1 LQMKRREFLKL
12 SSLTMAAAQLG
23 VAGFSLRAAAAA
35 NGKKLFYIFM
45 RGGLDGLFAFP
56 TNDPAFINALK
67 AQRPTIGAPLGDLT
81 VHYPGV
87 LNGLRVHRSLSHLY
101 EDADL
106 RASTLIVP
114 HAGSVN
120 STRSHFEQM
129 DYIEGG
135 DPQRKLSEGFLARAG
150 AAGSTLAIGG
160 RVPLSLRGADPLLV
174 NSSNMIQDQLVAF
187 NRGQQPARKVA
198 QTNSSFGAGGR
209 LEFLSGLVAAC
220 KDTDRVCKTARSA
233 KAKLAAAQTADLNG
247 VGRDPFKL
255 AVRLSKSDLAPQIVT
270 IDLGGFDTH
279 ASQVDRLAGDGG
291 LLAAL
296 NRGLATMKAELGAD
310 WANSVIVIMSEFGR
324 TVAENGT
331 VGTDHGRGGAI
342 IVTGGPV
349 RPARATLPAGR
360 LWRLSESYVEGS
372 GGSLCPA
379 VKHDYRDLLG
389 HVLVAHLGLPV
400 ATVFGGVFPGYT
412 RQFDPGFIG

>member
-1 LQMKRREFLKL
+1 MKRRDFLKL

-23 VAGFSLRAAAAA
+23 VAGFSPRAAAAA

-56 TNDPAFINALK
+56 THDPTFINALRS
-67 AQRPTIGAPLGDLT
+67 QRPHIGGPLADLA
-81 VHYPGV
+81 VHYPGA
-87 LNGLRVHRSLSHLY
+87 LNGLRVHRSLNNLY
-101 EDADL
+101 ENADL
-106 RASTLIVP
+106 RANTLIIP

-135 DPQRKLSEGFLARAG
+135 DSDRKLSEGFLARAG
-150 AAGSTLAIGG
+150 MASSTLAIGG
-160 RVPLSLRGADPLLV
+160 RVPLSLRGADPMLV
-174 NSSNMIQDQLVAF
+174 GSANMIQDQLMVF
-187 NRGQQPARKVA
+187 NRQQQAARKVA
-198 QTNSSFGAGGR
+198 QSNPDFGAGKR
-209 LEFLSGLVAAC
+209 LEFLSGLAAAC
-220 KDTDRVCKTARSA
+220 TTTDRVCNTARSA
-233 KAKLAAAQTADLNG
+233 KAKLAAAQTADLAG
-247 VGRDPFKL
+247 VGKDPFKL
-255 AVRLSKSDLAPQIVT
+255 AVRLSKSDLAPQIIT

-279 ASQVDRLAGDGG
+279 ASQVDRLVGDTG
-291 LLAAL
+291 LLVAL
-296 NRGLATMKAELGAD
+296 NRGLATMKAELGAE

-331 VGTDHGRGGAI
+331 LGTDHGRGGAM

-349 RPARATLPAGR
+349 RPAQANLPAGR
-360 LWRLSESYVEGS
+360 IWRLSESYTEGS
-372 GGSLCPA
+372 GGSRCPA
-379 VKHDYRDLLG
+379 VKHDYRDVLG

-412 RQFDPGFIG
+412 RQFDPSFIG